1 MWSMKKSE
9 KRPTGILQ
17 ENEKIR
23 KLILDHPE
31 LPLIFSEWD
40 GDGIM
45 AEIGEVLDCQQ
56 EINDE
61 IVYTSRDDFEADILD
76 NIEVLTGY
84 DDRSDEW
91 YEAEAE
97 RIASEYE
104 PYWRDCI
111 LIMIGNEE

>member
-17 ENEKIR
+17 ENDKIR

-31 LPLIFSEWD
+31 LPLVFSGWD
-40 GDGIM
+40 KDGIM

-61 IVYTSRDDFEADILD
+61 IVFTDREDFEEEINQ
-76 NIEVLTGY
+76 NIYSLTGY
-84 DDRSDEW
+84 DDRPEEW
-91 YEAEAE
+91 YQSEMK
-97 RIASEYE
+97 RIASEYQ
-104 PYWRDCI
+104 PYWKPCI
-111 LIMIGNEE
+111 LILVGD

>member
-1 MWSMKKSE
+1 MKKRE
-9 KRPTGILQ
+9 KRSTGLLQ
-17 ENEKIR
+17 EFDEIR

-61 IVYTSRDDFEADILD
+61 IVYTSRDDFEADILYS
-76 NIEVLTGY
+76 IVELTGY
-84 DDRSDEW
+84 DDRPEKW
-91 YEAEAE
+91 YEKEAK

-111 LIMIGNEE
+111 LIMVGNW

>member
-1 MWSMKKSE
+1 MKENE
-9 KRPTGILQ
+9 KRSTGLLQ
-17 ENEKIR
+17 ENDEIR

-61 IVYTSRDDFEADILD
+61 IVYSSRDDFETDILN

-84 DDRSDEW
+84 DDRPEEW
-91 YEAEAE
+91 YEKEAE

-104 PYWRDCI
+104 PYWKPCI
-111 LIMIGNEE
+111 LITVGN